1 MKKYEMLF
9 ILKPNLEE
17 EERNQIIEKF
27 KAIVVDGKGEV
38 ENVDEWGNR
47 KLAYEIQ
54 KLNEGYYVLMNF
66 KADINVPQELDR
78 NARIFDSVMRHLIVC
93 LDEKK

>member
-9 ILKPNLEE
+9 ILRPDIEE
-17 EERNQIIEKF
+17 EERNQVIEKF
-27 KAIVVDGKGEV
+27 KTIVAERQGEV

-66 KADINVPQELDR
+66 KAGVDVPHELDR
-78 NARIFDSVMRHLIVC
+78 NAKILDSVIRHLIVC
-93 LDEKK
+93 LDNE